1 MHTVASRVAARWPLA
16 LIFAAL
22 AACADEPVSP
32 KPAASRASNPAPLA
46 NEWAEVVVTNT
57 SGGTEPGSLRWAAQQ
72 VGANY
77 GLQIYVDE
85 SLAGD
90 TITLPEELAL
100 PRPTYIYGPQG
111 GITISGNDQHRVLY
125 APYQLS
131 LENVTIAKGY
141 SADGWGSAIWAGDL
155 ELIRTTIQDN
165 KGAGPA
171 ISAGYKVSLV
181 NSTISRNVVGM
192 PALRYRGGTGSYVV
206 IDHSTIADN
215 APAPGIGVLSGTN
228 TWGTTVVLKNSIL
241 ANNGSPLRNC
251 ETYYGFEYQ
260 GTNISSDWECGEV
273 GIRVA
278 DPLLQPLADNG
289 GPNMTHAILPN
300 SPAYNTGTG
309 CNINIDQRGVARD
322 AKCDVGAFEFND
334 STKVTITIDPAVKV
348 DAATGQ
354 ALLAGTIKCT
364 RDEYFRLALELHQDQ
379 KVGKRVVDVHSAD
392 DFPLECTTAGASW
405 HAHMPLAAGEAF
417 RSGAGRAVAYTL
429 QTPEWVAPARV
440 ASAVKLSLTR
450 K

>member
-46 NEWAEVVVTNT
+46 YEWAEVVVTNT

-131 LENVTIAKGY
+131 LENVTIAEGY

-300 SPAYNTGTG
+300 SPAYNAGTG

-348 DAATGQ
+348 DAAGK
-354 ALLAGTIKCT
+354 ALLTGTVKCT
-364 RDEYFRLALELHQDQ
+364 RDDAFRLGLELHQDQ
-379 KVGKRVVDVHSAD
+379 KVGKQVVDVHSASD
-392 DFPLECTTAGASW
+392 IPIACSTTAKPWGA
-405 HAHMPLAAGEAF
+405 AMGLMAGEAF
-417 RSGAGRAVAYTL
+417 KAGAARATAQTFS
-429 QTPEWVAPARV
+429 TPEWVTPASA
-440 ASAVKLSLTR
+440 ASAVKLSIVR